1 MGWKN
6 IGNAS
11 ADEIG
16 AFRALKRSKLLVDES
31 LGKGVTEVLRRLR
44 MNVTGAWEQA
54 LLGKDDKAVF
64 QRACPAHAR

>member
-1 MGWKN
+1 
-6 IGNAS
+6 
-11 ADEIG
+11 
-16 AFRALKRSKLLVDES
+16 LVDES